1 MTDRESFPIAR
12 RQAPIAPTTLTLTSG
27 AVDKIE
33 VFAERAKCEL
43 KATGETA
50 RKPSVST
57 SDHQLTAQGAQIA
70 RMARD
75 GLSNS
80 EIGGRLFLSARTT

>member
-1 MTDRESFPIAR
+1 MQWTSLPPPPWARAQLRIAHHILE
-12 RQAPIAPTTLTLTSG
+12 ATE
-27 AVDKIE
+27 IE

-57 SDHQLTAQGAQIA
+57 SDHQLTAQEAQIA

-80 EIGGRLFLSARTT
+80 EIGGRFLSARTS